1 MSWFCAPHST
11 LHTMH
16 SASAA
21 GKTVEMMALFLAN
34 PPPCHQQLNI
44 AAPRSSQQ
52 DGLDAAGT
60 ASDADEPSLD
70 GQPSAA
76 AAAPSAATVSGNEG
90 QAPRGGTLV
99 VCPPALLQQWQAELS
114 NHAHGA
120 LSVEVYDGLRGLA
133 GPLLDL
139 SWALLRTTPAQGVL
153 VLSGG
158 WVGGGGVG
166 GWGIASRMK
175 ASTTCHVQD
184 FFHAKQHQFNLRHPT
199 VRPAGEDIEP
209 SFDAAAEAQAA
220 LRRLQ
225 HADVVLTSFDVLR
238 AEVNFV
244 PNTRSFR
251 RPKKYAVPHCPLLQ
265 VRWWRL
271 VIDEV
276 SGACSGGQQGMFGLA
291 AACQCFRLAMFGLT
305 YITPSF

>member
-1 MSWFCAPHST
+1 MARHHTVALLHDMHGTPLGAGDLFLCTT
-11 LHTMH
+11 LHTLH

-34 PPPCHQQLNI
+34 PPPYHQQLHI

-133 GPLLDL
+133 GAMQDQ
-139 SWALLRTTPAQGVL
+139 SSGQKRQKPAQREMELYGRL
-153 VLSGG
+153 LAGA
-158 WVGGGGVG
+158 WLG
-166 GWGIASRMK
+166 GWGRARLDEGIHYPTGARLLPCKAAAIAPVPPHCM
-175 ASTTCHVQD
+175 
-184 FFHAKQHQFNLRHPT
+184 PT
-199 VRPAGEDIEP
+199 AGEDIEP

-276 SGACSGGQQGMFGLA
+276 SGACSGGQQ
-291 AACQCFRLAMFGLT
+291 
-305 YITPSF
+305 